1 MKTREEIKRELDDRL
16 SAAYAEYTRE
26 RDAIYAEYNAAK
38 FELDSPPLRLLS
50 AAKAHRDRHQQYA
63 FACSRSMH
71 GSCAGLRDAIAYME
85 QWRSQ

>member
-50 AAKAHRDRHQQYA
+50 AAKAHRDRHQQYT
-63 FACSRSMH
+63 FACSSLCVP
-71 GSCAGLRDAIAYME
+71 CAELRDAIAYME